1 MHLTALA
8 LSENDLPDRF
18 ETGDIG
24 IPEEID
30 RLLGIA
36 DNEEAVRRWAGYAD
50 DREDDVKLRGIG
62 VLELVDEDIPEPWQE
77 MGGNEIFIGQEQLP
91 GVQDQVLEIK
101 SPKDRLFPL
110 NQFRVA
116 VIDEREISQE
126 VNRTS
131 DKRISG
137 INRHPEETALPLQDI
152 IQLLIGR
159 FEQREVVSLPYLPA
173 PGIPRALCEEIGGGR
188 TEHLNVGIP

>member
-8 LSENDLPDRF
+8 PIENDLPDRLK
-18 ETGDIG
+18 TGDIG

-36 DNEEAVRRWAGYAD
+36 DNEEAVRGWTGYAD

-116 VIDEREISQE
+116 EIDEREISQK

-131 DKRISG
+131 DKRI
-137 INRHPEETALPLQDI
+137 IRFNHHPEETALPLQDI
-152 IQLLIGR
+152 IQFFIGR
-159 FEQREVVSLPYLPA
+159 FEQ
-173 PGIPRALCEEIGGGR
+173 
-188 TEHLNVGIP
+188 